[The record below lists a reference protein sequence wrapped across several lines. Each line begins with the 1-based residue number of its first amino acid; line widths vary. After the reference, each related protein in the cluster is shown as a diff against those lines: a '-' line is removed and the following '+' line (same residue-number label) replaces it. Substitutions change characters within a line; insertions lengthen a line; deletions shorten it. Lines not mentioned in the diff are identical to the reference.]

1 MSLSSQS
8 SPPTRWSSAATNL
21 LSETIVLPF
30 LKSHANGAMQ
40 YVVFCI
46 WLLSLSMHLLRS
58 LHAVV

>member
-1 MSLSSQS
+1 MSLFSQS
-8 SPPTRWSSAATNL
+8 SPPRHKSSAATNL

-30 LKSHANGAMQ
+30 LKSHANGPMQ

-46 WLLSLSMHLLRS
+46 WLLLLSMHLLRS